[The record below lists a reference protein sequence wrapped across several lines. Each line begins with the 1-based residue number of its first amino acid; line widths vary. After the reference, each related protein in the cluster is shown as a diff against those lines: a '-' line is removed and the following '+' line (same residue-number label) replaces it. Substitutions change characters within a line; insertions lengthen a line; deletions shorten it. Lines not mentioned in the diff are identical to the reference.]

1 MKRYIKTS
9 EIPFDIIHQAEEQ
22 ARSSGDS
29 KGTIIDIPNHTIVI
43 VFGLGVTEE
52 MLREPGMLA
61 DWYIDHGFN
70 VDIEVKDVDYITK
83 GTLNYRSMTLE
94 NAGNKRT
101 LRNRTVMTV
110 TW

>member
-1 MKRYIKTS
+1 MRIVYDDAMQRKLCILVENFMCILKDDIKSVVRY
-9 EIPFDIIHQAEEQ
+9 DYGMNRVQANMVKQ
-22 ARSSGDS
+22 RL
-29 KGTIIDIPNHTIVI
+29 NRV
-43 VFGLGVTEE
+43 
-52 MLREPGMLA
+52 LA

-83 GTLNYRSMTLE
+83 GSLNYRSMTLE

-101 LRNRTVMTV
+101 LRNRTVMTI